1 MFGMSK
7 LMMGN
12 NGGGGGGGYYFE
24 YTDNKQN
31 NSTATSYTFT
41 TTQLGTPDTD
51 RMIIISAVT
60 TGSVGGSGIP
70 STLTVGGVSLTK
82 ADGIQQPFGFS
93 YCASAI
99 FYGKIATGT
108 SAAVVVTPAAQTL
121 GCRIAVYAYKTTQ
134 SAPLSIG
141 KSGGL
146 NDLVLDCVPYGIAIH
161 SSGNNATSGRT
172 NIWTGIDPIVD
183 DVNTAWDSKWIAFSH
198 VETTETSSVRAFDVT
213 GGSGYA
219 RVGVSF
225 GP

>member
-1 MFGMSK
+1 MFLGHK
-7 LMMGN
+7 LRRA
-12 NGGGGGGGYYFE
+12 GGGVNFE
-24 YTDNKQN
+24 YTDNQQS

-41 TTQLGTPDTD
+41 STQLGTPDTD

-70 STLTVGGVSLTK
+70 STVTVGGVSLTK
-82 ADGIQQPFGFS
+82 ADGIQYPLVGA
-93 YCASAI
+93 ASAI

-141 KSGGL
+141 KLGNL
-146 NDLVLDCVPYGIAIH
+146 NDLVLDCVPGGIAIH
-161 SSGNNATSGRT
+161 SSGDNATSGRT

-183 DVNTAWDSKWIAFSH
+183 DVNVRWDSRWIAFSH

-213 GGSGYA
+213 GGSSYA